1 MLSVCIVWLWL
12 ASNQVS
18 AVMDRLV
25 VQTSSG
31 PVRGSSLFVEGHE
44 VHSFL
49 GIPFA
54 KVNFGY
60 FLKQICVIL

>member
-1 MLSVCIVWLWL
+1 MKMKSFSAMLSVCIVWLWL
-12 ASNQVS
+12 VTDQVYG
-18 AVMDRLV
+18 VMDRLV

-31 PVRGSSLFVEGHE
+31 PVRGSSLFDEGHE

-54 KVNFGY
+54 KVN
-60 FLKQICVIL
+60 